1 MIGICKSSFF
11 GVADLSGWNAANR
24 DLLAGSVVV
33 LAYHGVISDRHAE
46 HPLRSFNMLTVSEF
60 RRHLTEIVRLFNPI
74 AMDDFRAWFRGG
86 RQLPRKALLITFDD
100 GYANNLVHAAPLLK
114 QMGVPATFFIP
125 TGYIGGDRLLWPTEV
140 FCRSYYWS
148 GKQMPMPRGGEA
160 AVPQTQSARIEFA
173 ADVEETCKQLP
184 AATCMKYLA
193 RLRAECDLV
202 LDEAAEELFGFLDWD
217 GVRELRKSGF
227 EIGSHTVEHVIVSR
241 ADRPRLAHELR
252 ASKSTIEREIRSE
265 CFCFAYPNGR
275 ADDITPAAMQ
285 AAADAGYDFAFSV
298 TDGFCHRS
306 ANPMLL
312 DRIWIPGGR
321 SIREFRTRV
330 SGTHGQLKRLL
341 GRGAPSYSNPPC
353 HELAR

>member
-1 MIGICKSSFF
+1 MIRICKSSFF
-11 GVADLSGWNAANR
+11 GVAEVSGWNAANR
-24 DLLAGSVVV
+24 GLLASSVVV

-100 GYANNLVHAAPLLK
+100 GYANNLIHAAPLLK
-114 QMGVPATFFIP
+114 QMGVPATCFIP

-140 FCRSYYWS
+140 FCRSYYCP
-148 GKQMPMPRGGEA
+148 GKRMPMPRGGEA
-160 AVPQTQSARIEFA
+160 AVPRTHSARLEFA
-173 ADVEETCKQLP
+173 ADVEETCKELP
-184 AATCMKYLA
+184 AATCMDYLA
-193 RLRAECDLV
+193 RLRAECNLV

-275 ADDITPAAMQ
+275 ADDITPTAMQ
-285 AAADAGYDFAFSV
+285 VAADAGYDFAFSV
-298 TDGFCHRS
+298 RDGFCHHS

-321 SIREFRTRV
+321 SMREFRTRV

-341 GRGAPSYSNPPC
+341 GRGAPSYSNLPC